1 MKTNRGFFQGFL
13 RRTAVWLLV
22 LPAGTRAADIVGK
35 VTLTGKPPAEVVIDA
50 SADPA
55 CAQMHPTAFT
65 TRHYAVGPGG
75 GLADVFIYIKRGLEG
90 KTFPKPNTVPVLDQE
105 GCFYKPYVMGLMVG
119 QDLKILNSDSTMH
132 NVHAVPQTNSPF
144 NLAQPSQGAF
154 SLRHF
159 DKPEVFIKF
168 KCDVHPWMFAYV
180 GVVDH
185 PYFAV
190 TGPDGA
196 FAMPNVPPGTYTLE
210 AIHPKLGPLDKEITV
225 SAAGNTTVDYSYET
239 KSGN

>member
-1 MKTNRGFFQGFL
+1 
-13 RRTAVWLLV
+13 
-22 LPAGTRAADIVGK
+22 LPGGGRAADMVGK
-35 VTLTGKPPAEVVIDA
+35 VTLTGKPPAEIVIDA
-50 SADPA
+50 AADPA
-55 CAQMHPTAFT
+55 CAQMHPTVFT
-65 TRHYAVGPGG
+65 TRHYVVGPGG
-75 GLADVFIYIKRGLEG
+75 GLADVFVYIKHGLEG
-90 KTFPKPNTVPVLDQE
+90 KTYSKPGTVPVLDQE

-119 QDLKILNSDSTMH
+119 QDLKILNSDPTLH

-154 SLRHF
+154 ALRHF
-159 DKPEVFIKF
+159 DKPEVFVKF

-196 FAMPNVPPGTYTLE
+196 FAIPNVPPGTYTLE

-225 SAAGNTTVDYSYET
+225 SAAGNTTLDYSYET